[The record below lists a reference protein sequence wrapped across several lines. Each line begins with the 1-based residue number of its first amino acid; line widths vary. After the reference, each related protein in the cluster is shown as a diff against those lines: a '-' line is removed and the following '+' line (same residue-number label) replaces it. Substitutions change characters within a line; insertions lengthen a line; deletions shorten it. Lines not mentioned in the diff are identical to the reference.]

1 MKLIFKTVKVHNF
14 LSFGDEEFNFD
25 ELHGLTRVKGKN
37 FDIPNQINGS
47 GKSAVMN
54 SLVYGL
60 YGELPFKLKNE
71 NICNRYLKD
80 KNASV
85 TVFFTVSR
93 KDYKVVSG
101 MKGKQSYCELYEATE
116 SGDYENITRSTIAET
131 RKYIEKDI
139 LHCDLNLFMRTIYLN
154 SDQNYNFY
162 NLKQAD
168 RKDFIDKLFDI
179 SIFGDMY
186 ATIHRDVL
194 RMEKDIAAF
203 QNRLI
208 ILNKNADEYKT
219 KGKEFDENS
228 VLKVNEIE
236 KKLDETKKI
245 LEKKKASAVKK
256 NTEIES
262 KFNSAIEKLTETI
275 RELKTKRSLTSK
287 EKETISNSIKMYK
300 SMIADKQKIIDKH
313 SELKSRLCKDCK
325 PILSKYYNL
334 DKYQKEIDSLN
345 GKISEESKKD
355 SDIAEKISDIDS
367 KVKEYT
373 KKLEVLN
380 EKLEQTNSEYD
391 REQNEIRN
399 LELCCNSYETQL
411 NNTKSQTNPYI
422 ELSKD
427 NERKIE
433 TESAE
438 LEKISDTYRYA
449 KKSQDVV
456 DQENL
461 KRFIIHDLVGLLNN
475 KIKFYLHKLGANYD
489 IVFDDDMKY
498 DFITPVKSGVE
509 FNNFSLGE
517 RARISI
523 ATCFAFRDFLS
534 TRSRITSNILILD
547 EFFDSNVDP
556 LAIENTMDILKTF
569 VRNTKQKIYVVSHRL
584 EVSDDSFNHII
595 QVEKKNN
602 VSKIRKLG

>member
-1 MKLIFKTVKVHNF
+1 MKLIFKTIKIHNF
-14 LSFGDEEFNFD
+14 MSFGDEEFNFD
-25 ELHGLTRVKGKN
+25 ELTGLTRVKGKN
-37 FDIPNQINGS
+37 FDIPNQLNGS
-47 GKSAVMN
+47 GKSNTFLA
-54 SLVYGL
+54 LVYGL

-71 NICNRYLKD
+71 NVYNRYLKD
-80 KNASV
+80 KNTCV
-85 TVFFTVSR
+85 EILFTVSH
-93 KDYKVVSG
+93 KDYKIISG
-101 MKGKQSYCELYEATE
+101 FRGKQSYCELFE
-116 SGDYENITRSTIAET
+116 SGDSGEYKNITRSTIAET
-131 RKYIEKDI
+131 RKYVERDI
-139 LHCDLNLFMRTIYLN
+139 LHCDINLFMRTIYLN

-162 NLKQAD
+162 NLKQVD
-168 RKDFIDKLFDI
+168 RKEFIDKLFDI

-219 KGKEFDENS
+219 KGKEFDESS
-228 VLKVNEIE
+228 VLKVKEIE
-236 KKLDETKKI
+236 EKLAETNKT

-256 NTEIES
+256 NTEIEQ
-262 KFNSAIEKLTETI
+262 KFNAAIEKLTDAT
-275 RELKTKRSLTSK
+275 RELKTKKSLTLK
-287 EKETISNSIKMYK
+287 EKETFDHNVKMYK
-300 SMIADKQKIIDKH
+300 TMISDRQKIIDKH
-313 SELKSRLCKDCK
+313 SELKSKLCNDCK

-334 DKYQKEIDSLN
+334 DKYQKEIDSIN
-345 GKISEESKKD
+345 GKISVETKN
-355 SDIAEKISDIDS
+355 SDGILLKIADIDKKIADYS
-367 KVKEYT
+367 
-373 KKLEVLN
+373 KKLEVLK
-380 EKLEQTNSEYD
+380 EKLEETNSEYD

-399 LELCCNSYETQL
+399 LELCLNSYETQL
-411 NNTKSQTNPYI
+411 KNAKNQTNPYI

-427 NERKIE
+427 NEKKIE
-433 TESAE
+433 SESEE
-438 LEKISDTYRYA
+438 LKKICDTYKYA

-547 EFFDSNVDP
+547 EFFDGNVDP

-595 QVEKKNN
+595 QVEKRNN
-602 VSKIRKLG
+602 VSKIRKLS